1 MAKMMTRDRDQGTA
15 NNTTAMQ
22 ARGSRPRSLFEAL
35 FRSGFPDMPMNRDI
49 MNALTALPDVTTFI
63 PSVELSEKDG
73 NYVIDM
79 ALPGFS
85 QNDIDIEVSGNEI
98 TVTGRYERKKDDGKT
113 HYSEMQQASF
123 QRTIVLPQDINA
135 DKVEASFR
143 DGMLHIVAP
152 PTAPITAKK
161 VAIKG
166 ET

>member
-22 ARGSRPRSLFEAL
+22 ARNSRPRSLF
-35 FRSGFPDMPMNRDI
+35 DI
-49 MNALTALPDVTTFI
+49 MTALTALPDVASFV
-63 PSVELSEKDG
+63 PSVELSEKDR

-79 ALPGFS
+79 ALPGFN

-113 HYSEMQQASF
+113 HYTEMQQASF
-123 QRTIVLPQDINA
+123 QRTVVLPQDINP

-166 ET
+166 DT